1 MSEKECPCCLCDEH
15 RFMTRKEVADHLG
28 VSVLTVITYVKDET
42 LPEYLVGAKSVRYK
56 VSDVNAL
63 IQKRTTVKA
72 RST

>member
-63 IQKRTTVKA
+63 RQKRTTVKA